1 MSTSWLRS
9 AVLTL
14 VAVVVVVAAA
24 PAVADVVQQPLQP
37 LGVNV
42 PLPGRESSASAD
54 AAKTAPTTTPPAT
67 TRPATTPPATTT
79 GSMATTNAPS
89 RSGCV
94 DVDVAGAG
102 AGGAVDD
109 GSIQARLR
117 GALSAGNLTVAILL
131 VLLGGLLTA
140 LSPCVYPLIPIT
152 LSILG
157 ARQAGSARKG
167 FLLAATY
174 VAGMVVLYTTL
185 GVSFASAGMLAG
197 SALQSPLVTIGVA
210 AFCVVMAASMFGAF
224 ELVLPSSLQTRLSQ
238 AGGGGFKG
246 AFVMGLVA
254 GIIAAPCTGPV
265 LSFILTLIAREHDLV
280 KGAML
285 MFFYALGMGLPFL
298 VLGTFSQAIA
308 RMPKSGRWME
318 TVKSVFGLLMLGAGL
333 YYLQIGL
340 PSVAAVFAPLG
351 ARGLFLGPL
360 LVVVGVVVGALHL
373 SFKYTPLAEKLR
385 KGGGV
390 ALATTG
396 IVAFLAWTNAPAVAA
411 ELPPTTTSTTT
422 SSATATTTT
431 TPGAAVPPIE
441 WLRVG
446 AQPTALDEFDRAVA
460 AAKRDCRPVMIDFG
474 AEWCIAC
481 KELEKIVY
489 VDPAVV
495 AEAKRFV
502 NIKVDATD
510 ETPALTEL
518 QKRFG
523 VVGLPTVA
531 FIDKTGRY
539 LDDAGAAPR
548 HAPLTGF
555 VEAEDYL
562 ALMKKVP

>member
-1 MSTSWLRS
+1 MSTLWLRS
-9 AVLTL
+9 AVFVL
-14 VAVVVVVAAA
+14 VAGLATPAAA
-24 PAVADVVQQPLQP
+24 DLVAPPPVVPV
-37 LGVNV
+37 GDAT
-42 PLPGRESSASAD
+42 LPV
-54 AAKTAPTTTPPAT
+54 TPTPPA
-67 TRPATTPPATTT
+67 PAPAASPDSSTTPAPASASTL
-79 GSMATTNAPS
+79 
-89 RSGCV
+89 SGCK
-94 DVDVAGAG
+94 DVASATGAG
-102 AGGAVDD
+102 PVED

-197 SALQSPLVTIGVA
+197 SALQSPWVTIGVA

-265 LSFILTLIAREHDLV
+265 LSFILTLIAREHNLL
-280 KGAML
+280 KGAVL

-318 TVKSVFGLLMLGAGL
+318 TVKSIFGLLMLGAGL

-351 ARGLFLGPL
+351 ARGLVFGPL
-360 LVVVGVVVGALHL
+360 LVVVGDVVGALHL
-373 SFKYTPLAEKLR
+373 SFKYTPIIEKIR
-385 KGGGV
+385 KGSGV

-396 IVAFLAWTNAPAVAA
+396 IVAFLAWTNAPAAAA
-411 ELPPTTTSTTT
+411 EPTAATTATTT
-422 SSATATTTT
+422 SSSPSTA
-431 TPGAAVPPIE
+431 AKIE
-441 WLRVG
+441 WLHIG
-446 AQPTALDEFDRAVA
+446 AGATALGEFDSGLA

-489 VDPAVV
+489 VDPAVA

-518 QKRFG
+518 QKRYG
-523 VVGLPTVA
+523 VVGLPTVV

-539 LDDAGAAPR
+539 LDDAGASPR
-548 HAPLTGF
+548 HPTITGF
-555 VEAEDYL
+555 VPAPDYL

>member
-1 MSTSWLRS
+1 MSTFWLRP
-9 AVLTL
+9 AAFLF
-14 VAVVVVVAAA
+14 AAA
-24 PAVADVVQQPLQP
+24 VAGPAAADVVHQPAFL
-37 LGVNV
+37 
-42 PLPGRESSASAD
+42 S
-54 AAKTAPTTTPPAT
+54 TPEVRQDEKRDE
-67 TRPATTPPATTT
+67 RPQVATTT
-79 GSMATTNAPS
+79 AATTATTTAATTAATTTK
-89 RSGCV
+89 GCT
-94 DVDVAGAG
+94 DVTAAV
-102 AGGAVDD
+102 GGVVDD

-131 VLLGGLLTA
+131 VLLGGFLTA

-167 FLLAATY
+167 FLLASTY

-197 SALQSPLVTIGVA
+197 SALQSPWVTIGVA
-210 AFCVVMAASMFGAF
+210 VFCVVMAASMFGAF

-265 LSFILTLIAREHDLV
+265 LSFILTLIAREHDLL
-280 KGAML
+280 KGAVL

-333 YYLQIGL
+333 YYLQLGV
-340 PSVAAVFAPLG
+340 PSVAAVFSPLG
-351 ARGLFLGPL
+351 AQGVFLGPA
-360 LVVVGVVVGALHL
+360 LVAVGVIVGALHL
-373 SFKYTPLAEKLR
+373 SFKYTPLVEKLR
-385 KGGGV
+385 KGSGV

-396 IVAFLAWTNAPAVAA
+396 IVAFLAWTNAPAAAA
-411 ELPPTTTSTTT
+411 EPPESEASSTTA
-422 SSATATTTT
+422 SSAASPSTAA
-431 TPGAAVPPIE
+431 GAIS
-441 WLRVG
+441 WQHVG

-481 KELEKIVY
+481 KELDKLVY
-489 VDPAVV
+489 VDPAIV

-510 ETPALTEL
+510 ETAALAEL

-539 LDDAGAAPR
+539 LDEAGTGPR
-548 HAPLTGF
+548 HPAITGF
-555 VEAEDYL
+555 LPAPEYL
-562 ALMKKVP
+562 AVMKKVP